1 MIKTNELRIGNFV
14 SINNGFE
21 MLVHSIFQN
30 GTVYLDFIP
39 PLINEADVW
48 EEDYKDLIA
57 IPLTEEWLLKAGFKE
72 IKFLNKYL
80 VQEKGY
86 KYLDM
91 IIRYGDFDG
100 HRFLF
105 DFANDKCVNLKY
117 VHQLQNLYFSL
128 CCEELVFSTEP

>member
-30 GTVYLDFIP
+30 STVYLDFIP
-39 PLINEADVW
+39 PLINEADIW

-57 IPLTEEWLLKAGFKE
+57 IPLTEDWLLKAGLKE
-72 IKFLNKYL
+72 IKFLNEYH

-91 IIRYGDFDG
+91 IIRYGVFDG

-105 DFANDKCVNLKY
+105 DFANEKCVNLKY
-117 VHQLQNLYFSL
+117 VHQLQNLYFAL
-128 CCEELVFSTEP
+128 TGEELVFSTEP